1 VTSPA
6 RAFLLRVGGAAGWSR
21 LSVQEQHRIYEPRE
35 GAVVMWMIAAG
46 HVRPTPEFLVR
57 GYQPIGKVSAWVHRA
72 FHERFMEVAA
82 GLGFSAKV
90 AELQWWSVAKVAA
103 VAGVAP
109 GKLTRAKF
117 DTASR
122 ELICAVELFGARSGR
137 ITLST
142 RLYGAEA
149 TLYHAGVIDGPPRK
163 RAPNQSELRAREWAS
178 VPPRLAGTLEG
189 YVEQMRVTL
198 RPSSVLH
205 VERTLREFAL
215 WITDQAPEVRAVRDL
230 RRAHIERYKRHVAQK
245 PNLRGGR
252 LSKRTLAGE
261 LSTLR
266 ICLERLGEWD
276 GEDAPARTLMFPGDV
291 PKLDDPLPRFIDDG
305 AAKKLIQTARATDD
319 PFARLVVEFLAR
331 TGLRRGEFLDLKVDS
346 VVQIGAAYWLHV
358 PLGKLRTDRYIPL
371 HPQLKELLDAWVAD
385 RPANLREPWLFMAH
399 GRRLGPESVR
409 KALLR
414 VAEEAG
420 LGPVTPHQL
429 RHTLATQAINR
440 GMSLEAI
447 AALLGHKSMRMTM
460 VYAKI
465 SNRTVADEYFK
476 VSEQVDRVP
485 RRLGLVGFSLICVSE
500 DLKLLLGE
508 ATGER
513 SSLHCGCGG
522 LSRPRSTNTS
532 VRRRDRGVGG
542 KIDADRRTTTCC
554 KPVCGS
560 RGDRRDRS
568 VERNR
573 RVQRDLGGVALLDLD
588 RWEVAERAVQAD
600 RVEPR
605 DPRDGPM
612 LELCSGAPDAV
623 GDQLGLVG
631 IDE

>member
-1 VTSPA
+1 MARLARVPDVEALIDAYRADLIAAGHFAENEVTSPA

-46 HVRPTPEFLVR
+46 HVQPRPEFLAR
-57 GYQPIGKVSAWVHRA
+57 SYQPIGKVSAWVHRA
-72 FHERFMEVAA
+72 FHERFMQVAA
-82 GLGFSAKV
+82 GLGFSPKV
-90 AELQWWSVAKVAA
+90 AELQWWAVAKVAT

-109 GKLTRAKF
+109 EELTRAKF

-122 ELICAVELFGARSGR
+122 ELIDAVTRFGARSGR

-163 RAPNQSELRAREWAS
+163 RAPNQSDLRAREWAS
-178 VPPRLAGTLEG
+178 VPPRLAETLEG

-198 RPSSVLH
+198 RPSSVPH
-205 VERTLREFAL
+205 VERTLREFAV
-215 WITDQAPEVRAVRDL
+215 WITDQAPEVTSVRDL

-245 PNLRGGR
+245 PNARGGR

-305 AAKKLIQTARATDD
+305 AAKKLIGAARATDD

-371 HPQLKELLDAWVAD
+371 HPQLKELLDAWVAA

-409 KALLR
+409 KALLK

-476 VSEQVDRVP
+476 VSEQVEALYDAPKQLSAEAEGSEMRKLRAEMH
-485 RRLGLVGFSLICVSE
+485 RRMLGNGYCARPVGLDCHFESICESCTYFQTTLE
-500 DLKLLLGE
+500 FKPTL
-508 ATGER
+508 ER
-513 SSLHCGCGG
+513 
-522 LSRPRSTNTS
+522 
-532 VRRRDRGVGG
+532 
-542 KIDADRRTTTCC
+542 
-554 KPVCGS
+554 
-560 RGDRRDRS
+560 
-568 VERNR
+568 
-573 RVQRDLGGVALLDLD
+573 QRDDAAQKGQVGRLKIFDGLLTRL
-588 RWEVAERAVQAD
+588 EQQA
-600 RVEPR
+600 
-605 DPRDGPM
+605 
-612 LELCSGAPDAV
+612 S
-623 GDQLGLVG
+623 
-631 IDE
+631 

>member
-1 VTSPA
+1 VARLARDPEVEALICAYRADLLAAGHFAENEVTSPA
-6 RAFLLRVGGAAGWSR
+6 RAFLLRLGGASGWSR
-21 LSVQEQHRIYEPRE
+21 LSVEQQRRICEPRE
-35 GAVVMWMIAAG
+35 SALVMWMIAAG
-46 HVRPTPEFLVR
+46 HVRATPEFLAGGHQR
-57 GYQPIGKVSAWVHRA
+57 LGKVWVDRDFHR
-72 FHERFMEVAA
+72 RFMAIA
-82 GLGFSAKV
+82 DGIGFSAKA
-90 AELQWWSVAKVAA
+90 AELQWWAVAKVAA
-103 VAGVAP
+103 VAGVP
-109 GKLTRAKF
+109 PDKLNRTRF
-117 DTASR
+117 DAASA
-122 ELICAVELFGARSGR
+122 ELLAAALRSDR
-137 ITLST
+137 HSAHRSLST

-149 TLYHAGVIDGPPRK
+149 TLYHAGVIDGAPRK
-163 RAPNQSELRAREWAS
+163 RAPNQAALREQEWAS
-178 VPPRLAGTLEG
+178 VPAGLAETLQG

-198 RPSSVLH
+198 RPNSMPH
-205 VERTLREFAL
+205 IERTLREFAL
-215 WITDQAPEVRAVRDL
+215 WLRDQAPEVNAVRDL
-230 RRAHIERYKRHVAQK
+230 RRAHIEHYKRHIVQK

-305 AAKKLIQTARATDD
+305 AAKKLIQAARATDD

-371 HPQLKELLDAWVAD
+371 HPQLKELLDAWVAA

-409 KALLR
+409 KALQR
-414 VAEEAG
+414 VAIEAG

-476 VSEQVDRVP
+476 VSEQVEALYDTPKALPAAAEGAEMRKLRSEMH
-485 RRLGLVGFSLICVSE
+485 RRMLGNGYCARPVGLDCHFESICESCTYFQTTHE
-500 DLKLLLGE
+500 FRPTL
-508 ATGER
+508 ER
-513 SSLHCGCGG
+513 
-522 LSRPRSTNTS
+522 
-532 VRRRDRGVGG
+532 
-542 KIDADRRTTTCC
+542 
-554 KPVCGS
+554 
-560 RGDRRDRS
+560 
-568 VERNR
+568 
-573 RVQRDLGGVALLDLD
+573 QRDDAAQKGQVGRLKIFDGLLTRL
-588 RWEVAERAVQAD
+588 EQQA
-600 RVEPR
+600 
-605 DPRDGPM
+605 
-612 LELCSGAPDAV
+612 S
-623 GDQLGLVG
+623 
-631 IDE
+631 